1 MKFEKRMD
9 MFYIDADFM
18 PLMVQENYL
27 RPFEK
32 GPRRGESEEAAMSA
46 CAKAAE
52 LIAFADS
59 MAGNFEVMSSMGVI
73 GTIYPAF
80 LSAADE
86 AGSWKAAF
94 PGYIQKKP
102 AQTKAQHLLRE
113 MHSRMRAVSTCSC
126 RSLTTTNYHDL
137 LHRRL
142 LHPLTF
148 GDTKSCAAMLHGCG
162 LSREFFTEQAPAIRA
177 PLGLDDM
184 YKRIEGNHKVQL
196 LQDLQSYQSS
206 FSSTKR
212 KKENV
217 GGAGGDS
224 DAEGADAGAAKRPNT
239 KKKAEPKKGAKSVN
253 LSADRAALQS
263 LNSWIPKKAGDAG
276 ERVKKVTMV
285 LKFIEGHTNAVRR
298 QVSMEELMAPWR
310 DF

>member
-1 MKFEKRMD
+1 
-9 MFYIDADFM
+9 M

-32 GPRRGESEEAAMSA
+32 GPRRGESDEAAMSA
-46 CAKAAE
+46 CARAAE
-52 LIAFADS
+52 LIAISDS
-59 MAGNFEVMSSMGVI
+59 MAGNFEVTSSMGVI

-80 LSAADE
+80 LTASDE
-86 AGSWKAAF
+86 AGSWRTAF
-94 PGYIQKKP
+94 PAFMQKKP
-102 AQTKAQHLLRE
+102 AQTKANSLVRE

-126 RSLTTTNYHDL
+126 RSMTTTNYHDL
-137 LHRRL
+137 LHKRL

-162 LSREFFTEQAPAIRA
+162 LGREFFTDQAPAIRA
-177 PLGLDDM
+177 PLGLDDL
-184 YKRIEGNHKVQL
+184 YKRIEGNHKHQL

-206 FSSTKR
+206 VSSTKR
-212 KKENV
+212 KKENF

-224 DAEGADAGAAKRPNT
+224 DAEDGDGGRRPFGN
-239 KKKAEPKKGAKSVN
+239 KKKKPEAKKGATSSSKGT

-263 LNSWIPKKAGDAG
+263 LNQWLPKTADGAG

-298 QVSMEELMAPWR
+298 QVSLDELMAPWR